1 LLLRFTQRGL
11 TGWKTSM
18 LLRRL
23 QSEKR
28 AGKAPKAGLERAAKS
43 F

>member
-1 LLLRFTQRGL
+1 
-11 TGWKTSM
+11 M
-18 LLRRL
+18 LPQRL

-28 AGKAPKAGLERAAKS
+28 AGKAPKAGLERAEKS